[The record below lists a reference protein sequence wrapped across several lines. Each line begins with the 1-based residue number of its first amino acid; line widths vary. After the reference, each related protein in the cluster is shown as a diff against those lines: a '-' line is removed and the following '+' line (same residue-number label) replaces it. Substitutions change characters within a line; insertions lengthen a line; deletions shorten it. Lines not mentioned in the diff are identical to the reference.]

1 MTTTEN
7 PLGWVDFIVMS
18 VMLVA
23 AAGMGIYHGVARGG
37 QKTTKRFFLADRN
50 VYGLAIAMTLL
61 ASFISP
67 VTLLGIPAEIYTYG
81 GQYLAFTLTQSLL
94 FPTIALVFVPV
105 FHGLDITTAYE
116 YLQLRYGLPLRI
128 LGACL
133 FILQTCF
140 YMAIVTYTPALAIEA
155 VTAFDLWKTI
165 LITGV
170 VCTFY
175 TTLGGMKA
183 VIWTDVMMFFVIFI
197 TCILVI
203 VMGTA
208 EAGGVSHVW
217 ETNKE
222 AGRLNLFEFPFDPT
236 VRMTFLGAVFGTW
249 LNSLP
254 LWAVGQTAV
263 QRFLAAK
270 SVRHAKLSVWL
281 NLPFSTA
288 LVAIA
293 CVEGLVLYAFYN
305 EPSELFPTE
314 AVYSREIGTAPSN
327 VTYPTTHGNTP
338 PSPPDLDKSDQIL
351 MYFVSEQFGH
361 IPGYQGLFISCL
373 FAGALSTVSSGL
385 NAIVAVILVDIYK
398 PLKKLIAE
406 RRHKQFVE
414 NDAHNTLIAKVLT
427 FAFGAFTIVLSFTAS
442 KLGTLITIANSMFGA
457 LGGPLVAT
465 FLLGMF
471 WKRANTWGV
480 LIATLISFALGAWI
494 SAGSFL
500 NREAL
505 ILYQISFNW
514 YATLTISTT
523 VLLAVPL
530 SELFRY
536 LIPAEQSKKVDPKL
550 LATFI
555 RPKMT
560 DNEVRTSNVFIDSK
574 KKKKSLESTEQELE
588 EHELN
593 SCVSKEHQ

>member
-1 MTTTEN
+1 MTTTTN
-7 PLGWVDFIVMS
+7 PLGWVDFVLMS
-18 VMLVA
+18 VMLFA
-23 AAGMGIYHGVARGG
+23 AATMGIYHSVARGG

-67 VTLLGIPAEIYTYG
+67 VTLLGTPAEIYTYG
-81 GQYLAFTLTQSLL
+81 GQYMAFILMQFLL

-116 YLQLRYGLPLRI
+116 YLQLRYGLSLRI
-128 LGACL
+128 VGACI

-140 YMAIVTYTPALAIEA
+140 YMAIVTFTPALAIEA
-155 VTAFDLWKTI
+155 VTTFDLWKTI

-183 VIWTDVMMFFVIFI
+183 VIWTDVLMFFVIFI

-208 EAGGVSHVW
+208 EAGGMSHVW
-217 ETNKE
+217 EINKE
-222 AGRLNLFEFPFDPT
+222 AGRLNFFEFPFDPT
-236 VRMTFLGAVFGTW
+236 VRMTFLGVVFGTW

-270 SVRHAKLSVWL
+270 SRRHAQFSAWL
-281 NLPFSTA
+281 NLPFVTT
-288 LVAIA
+288 LVAIT
-293 CVEGLVLYAFYN
+293 CIEGLVLYAFYN
-305 EPSELFPTE
+305 EPSDLNPTE
-314 AVYSREIGTAPSN
+314 IGYLTGTGSPASN
-327 VTYPTTHGNTP
+327 ITYPTPQGNGR
-338 PSPPDLDKSDQIL
+338 SPPDLDKSDQIL
-351 MYFVSEQFGH
+351 MFFVSEQFGH

-398 PLKKLIAE
+398 PFKKWNAE
-406 RRHKQFVE
+406 RTHTQLVD

-427 FAFGAFTIVLSFTAS
+427 FVFGAFTIVLSFTAS
-442 KLGTLITIANSMFGA
+442 RLGTLVTLANSIFGA

-480 LIATLISFALGAWI
+480 LIGTLCSFALGAWI
-494 SAGSFL
+494 SAGSL
-500 NREAL
+500 INRDAL
-505 ILYQISFNW
+505 AIYQLSFNW

-555 RPKMT
+555 RPKQV
-560 DNEVRTSNVFIDSK
+560 DHKVLDSNGVVSK
-574 KKKKSLESTEQELE
+574 KKLTENIEAT
-588 EHELN
+588 EHELE
-593 SCVSKEHQ
+593 KM

>member
-94 FPTIALVFVPV
+94 FPTIAMVFVPV

-208 EAGGVSHVW
+208 EAGGISHVW

-222 AGRLNLFEFPFDPT
+222 AGRLNLFE
-236 VRMTFLGAVFGTW
+236 
-249 LNSLP
+249 
-254 LWAVGQTAV
+254 
-263 QRFLAAK
+263 
-270 SVRHAKLSVWL
+270 SVWL

-305 EPSELFPTE
+305 EPSELTPTE
-314 AVYSREIGTAPSN
+314 AVYSREIAPSN
-327 VTYPTTHGNTP
+327 VTYPTTHGKTP

-351 MYFVSEQFGH
+351 MFFVSEQFGH

-427 FAFGAFTIVLSFTAS
+427 FVFGAFTIVLSFTAS

-480 LIATLISFALGAWI
+480 LIATLISFALGAWM

-500 NREAL
+500 NREAF

-523 VLLAVPL
+523 VLIAVPL

-550 LATFI
+550 LATFV